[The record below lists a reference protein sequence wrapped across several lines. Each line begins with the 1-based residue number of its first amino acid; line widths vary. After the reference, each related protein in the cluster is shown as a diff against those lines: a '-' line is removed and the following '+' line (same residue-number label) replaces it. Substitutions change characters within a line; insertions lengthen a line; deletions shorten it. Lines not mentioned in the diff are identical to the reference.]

1 MKKFKFFIASILFSG
16 MFLIS
21 SCGENEPDVT
31 ITYYGEK
38 EYKEL
43 SKHINIPEFPYDY
56 SFSLPKHTFLT
67 STPMNDDLATLGRV
81 LFYDKNL
88 SKDKT
93 ISCASCHKQEI
104 AFSDDVA
111 FSEGV
116 QNRATARNSIALG
129 SVLNFAAYYGNF
141 GGIPFFWD
149 NRAASVQDQSRATLG
164 NPLEM
169 DMQMHEVA
177 DVVNSLDYYKPLIK
191 QAYKGTGDLSETQI
205 LNAIGEFV
213 NSITNYNTK
222 FDRELDKQ
230 WQTYGLSGNNVA
242 REFSGFS
249 ASENNGK
256 KLYLQHC
263 ANCHGSNSARPPVM
277 KANNGLM
284 MQYDD
289 LGVGANTGQSQDES
303 MFKVPT
309 LRNIARTAPY
319 MHNGM
324 FKTLKDVINHYSEG
338 IKNHKNLSLDLKTDS
353 SPKKMNFSETEKEDL
368 IAFLKTLN
376 DEKVIN
382 DPKFSDP
389 FQK

>member
-1 MKKFKFFIASILFSG
+1 MKKFNVIIASILFSG
-16 MFLIS
+16 MFFLA
-21 SCGENEPDVT
+21 SCGENEPNVT

-43 SKHINIPEFPYDY
+43 SKHINIPEYPYNY

-141 GGIPFFWD
+141 GGVPFFWD
-149 NRAASVQDQSRATLG
+149 NRATSVQDQSKATLG

-169 DMQMHEVA
+169 DMKMHEVA
-177 DVVNSLDYYKPLIK
+177 NAVNGLDYYKPLIK
-191 QAYKGTGDLSETQI
+191 QAYKGSDEISETQI

-222 FDRELDKQ
+222 FDRELDNQ
-230 WQTYGLSGNNVA
+230 WQMYGSLNNNVT
-242 REFSGFS
+242 RDFPGFS

-263 ANCHGSNSARPPVM
+263 SNCHGSNSARPPVM

-284 MQYDD
+284 LQYND
-289 LGVGANTGQSQDES
+289 LGVASTTGYSFDES

-309 LRNIARTAPY
+309 LRNISRTAPY

-324 FKTLKDVINHYSEG
+324 LKTLKDVIDHYSEG
-338 IKNHKNLSLDLKTDS
+338 IKNHKNLSSDLKIGS

-368 IAFLKTLN
+368 LAFLQTLN
-376 DEKVIN
+376 DDKIVS

>member
-1 MKKFKFFIASILFSG
+1 MKKLNFLFASLLFAG
-16 MFLIS
+16 MFLMS
-21 SCGENEPDVT
+21 SCGDQQTEVKV
-31 ITYYGEK
+31 TYYGEK
-38 EYKEL
+38 EYNEL
-43 SKHINIPEFPYDY
+43 SQHIDIPEFPYNY
-56 SFSLPKHTFLT
+56 SFTLPKHTFL
-67 STPMNDDLATLGRV
+67 SSAPINDDMATLGRV

-111 FSEGV
+111 FSQGV

-149 NRAASVQDQSRATLG
+149 NRATSVQDQSRATLG

-177 DVVNSLDYYKPLIK
+177 DVVNKLDYYKPLIK
-191 QAYKGTGDLSETQI
+191 QAYQTSGKISETQI
-205 LNAIGEFV
+205 LDAIGEFV
-213 NSITNYNTK
+213 NSMTNFNTK
-222 FDRELDKQ
+222 FDREMDKVL
-230 WQTYGLSGNNVA
+230 QTYGSIGSNISYD
-242 REFSGFS
+242 FQGFT
-249 ASENNGK
+249 ASENRGK
-256 KLYLQHC
+256 KIYMDNC
-263 ANCHGSNSARPPVM
+263 ASCHGTNSARPPVV

-284 MQYDD
+284 LQYDD
-289 LGVGANTGQSQDES
+289 RGIASRTGQIQDEA

-309 LRNIARTAPY
+309 LRNVSRTAPY

-324 FKTLKDVINHYSEG
+324 LKTLMDVVNHYSTG
-338 IKNHKNLSLDLKTDS
+338 IVDHKNLSLALKSGS
-353 SPKKMNFSETEKEDL
+353 SPKKMNFSQEQKEDL
-368 IAFLKTLN
+368 IAFLQTLN
-376 DEKVIN
+376 DDKIVN

-389 FQK
+389 FEK

>member
-1 MKKFKFFIASILFSG
+1 MKKFNVIIASILFSG
-16 MFLIS
+16 MFFLA
-21 SCGENEPDVT
+21 SCGENEPNVT

-43 SKHINIPEFPYDY
+43 SKHINMPEYPYNY

-141 GGIPFFWD
+141 GGVPFFWD
-149 NRAASVQDQSRATLG
+149 NRATSVQDQSKATLG

-169 DMQMHEVA
+169 DMKMHEVA
-177 DVVNSLDYYKPLIK
+177 NAVNGLDYYKPLIK
-191 QAYKGTGDLSETQI
+191 QAYKGSDEISETQI

-222 FDRELDKQ
+222 FDRELDNQ
-230 WQTYGLSGNNVA
+230 WQMYGSLNNNVT
-242 REFSGFS
+242 RDFPGFS

-263 ANCHGSNSARPPVM
+263 SNCHGSNSARPPVM

-284 MQYDD
+284 LQYND
-289 LGVGANTGQSQDES
+289 LGVASTTGYSFDES

-309 LRNIARTAPY
+309 LRNISRTAPY

-324 FKTLKDVINHYSEG
+324 LKTLKDVIDHYSEG
-338 IKNHKNLSLDLKTDS
+338 IKNHKNLSSDLKIGS

-368 IAFLKTLN
+368 LAFLQTLN
-376 DEKVIN
+376 DDKIVS